1 MPHLD
6 RAYCREA
13 GPHCT
18 QLHASGGTKRAGWK
32 GGPATAEFGNIQAS
46 EVNSEALLCFHLR
59 RKRRTGESG
68 GSQTGKGGG
77 EENVQGAAIQ
87 LFFPETR
94 SSLLDNCRNR
104 SALASTL
111 VKHQWKVLPG
121 WSAANR
127 QGRLISVDQNVKTQ
141 VWHTHS
147 RIPVSS
153 QSGDNLWILR
163 PFGAPMPNAA
173 TFRHSRS

>member
-1 MPHLD
+1 MD

-18 QLHASGGTKRAGWK
+18 QLHASGGAKRAGWE
-32 GGPATAEFGNIQAS
+32 GGPATAEFRNIQAS